1 MHESHVSRRTILGAA
16 AAGTAAIGTST
27 LFGAPAQAGSG
38 GRDRVRAGRSACSSA
53 RCATS

>member
-16 AAGTAAIGTST
+16 SAGTAAIGTST